1 MNASSFRE
9 FLVIFASP
17 FVLEFGDIA
26 FMKIGVVGI
35 GDICRK
41 AYLPVLAA
49 QRGIELVLCTRNRET
64 LAEVSEQYRIAKI
77 TNSLDELVRY
87 GIDAAFVH
95 TATVSHPE
103 VVRHL
108 LEHNIHV
115 YVDKPIAYH
124 YKDTEALAD
133 LSFRKKCILM
143 TGFNRRYA
151 PLVRRLR
158 EKGVPDIV
166 IIQKNRVSLP
176 GRPRHFI
183 LDDFIHV
190 VDTLRYLARHDRPD
204 FTVKYRMEDGQL
216 YSIVLH
222 LTNTPA
228 TAIGVMNRD
237 SGMSEEVIEYMTPG
251 NKYIVRDLVS
261 ISHQHN
267 NHETAEKA
275 NDWEPTL
282 RKRGFYD
289 IVERFLK
296 CVKSGED
303 TSAETRDALITH
315 RMCEELVEAVESGK

>member
-1 MNASSFRE
+1 
-9 FLVIFASP
+9 
-17 FVLEFGDIA
+17 
-26 FMKIGVVGI
+26 MKIGVVGI

-49 QRGIELVLCTRNRET
+49 QRGIELVLCTRNQET
-64 LAEVSEQYRIAKI
+64 LTAVSEQYRIARV
-77 TNSLDELVRY
+77 TNSLDELVRL

-95 TATVSHPE
+95 TSTESHPD

-108 LEHNIHV
+108 LDHNVHV

-133 LSFRKKCILM
+133 LSFRKNRILM

-158 EKGVPDIV
+158 ETGVPDIV
-166 IIQKNRVSLP
+166 IVQKNRVSLP
-176 GRPRHFI
+176 GLPRHFI

-190 VDTLRYLARHDRPD
+190 VDTVRYLARHDSPD
-204 FTVKYRMEDGQL
+204 FSVKYRTVDGKL
-216 YSIVLH
+216 HSIVLH
-222 LTNTPA
+222 LTGTPV
-228 TAIGVMNRD
+228 TAIGIMNRD
-237 SGMSEEVIEYMTPG
+237 SGMTEEVIEFMTPG
-251 NKYIVRDLVS
+251 NKYIVRDLVN
-261 ISHQHN
+261 ISHQHD

-289 IVERFLK
+289 IVEHFLA
-296 CVKSGED
+296 CVKNGED
-303 TSAETRDALITH
+303 TSAETRDALVTH
-315 RMCEELVEAVESGK
+315 RMCEQLVEAVESGK